1 MNKFNEPLPDFLSKG
16 TQIGNEIS
24 VTGKWV
30 ATQKSGF
37 FRKSTE
43 YKEMLK
49 EWDSIHQEAKM
60 HQGMLSTEI
69 DPAIGQDA
77 VLIHHI
83 FENTAS
89 LVNYF
94 NTTAEKHI
102 KNLTTVANPD
112 IQLIRGVKIDDT
124 VRQALSSKNVKGNFG
139 EYLFGYVKNDYQK
152 PDPETAVQVT
162 AKWTCKDEGTLEE
175 LTYWWQRVGTDAYD
189 MEKGLVRFEVYRVIG
204 EKALIIHETFEDSN
218 ELQFHLTK
226 GTAEKYKKD
235 IDKIAFPEN
244 YFFRGPVSWLIR
256 TYSKFMNL
264 PATYTG
270 QGSHYTQEGG
280 TMSEGIIN
288 NKNLSKMT
296 KENVMVVYKWTAKE
310 GKSEEL
316 KAIYKEVLEQMEANE
331 PGAKYVECYF
341 DEAKSTLVVMDLFA
355 DAGAVGFHLGTT
367 AAGHFENLL
376 QIANPGEFLFCG
388 EIPDEM
394 KQAAVG
400 MGLNATFAPGIFGFN
415 RSTN

>member
-1 MNKFNEPLPDFLSKG
+1 MKNIKEPLPQFLLEESK
-16 TQIGNEIS
+16 IGSEIS
-24 VTGKWV
+24 ITGKWV
-30 ATQKSGF
+30 ATQKSSF
-37 FRKSTE
+37 FRKSAE

-69 DPAIGQDA
+69 NPAIGQDA

-83 FENTAS
+83 FEDSNA
-89 LVNYF
+89 LVSYF
-94 NTTAEKHI
+94 NTTAEKHLT
-102 KNLTTVANPD
+102 NLTSVAKPD
-112 IQLIRGVKIDDT
+112 IQLIRGVKIDDN
-124 VRQALSSKNVKGNFG
+124 VRQALHAKNVKGNFG
-139 EYLFGYVKNDYQK
+139 EYLFGYVKNEYQK
-152 PDPETAVQVT
+152 PNPETAVQVT

-175 LTYWWQRVGTDAYD
+175 LIYWWQRVGTDAHS
-189 MEKGLVRFEVYRVIG
+189 MEKGLVRFEVYQVIG
-204 EKALIIHETFEDSN
+204 ENALIIHETFVDSN

-288 NKNLSKMT
+288 HKKLNKMT
-296 KENVMVVYKWTAKE
+296 NQNVMVVYKWTAKD

-316 KAIYKEVLEQMEANE
+316 KSIYQEVLGQMQSNE
-331 PGAKYVECYF
+331 PGALEVQCYF
-341 DEAKSTLVVMDLFA
+341 DESSSTLVIMDMFA

-367 AAGHFENLL
+367 AAGHFESLL

-388 EIPDEM
+388 NVPEEM
-394 KQAAVG
+394 KQAALG
-400 MGLNATFAPGIFGFN
+400 MGLKATFAPHISGFN
-415 RSTN
+415 RN